1 MDKAD
6 SLVQVTFKLFATLM
20 HYLPSGAKKNA
31 VELSIEP
38 ETTINQLIDRYQ
50 VPRDQ
55 VHLVL
60 LNGLYQVEQDRDKSL
75 KEGDA
80 LAIWPPVAGG

>member
-1 MDKAD
+1 M
-6 SLVQVTFKLFATLM
+6 QVTFKLFATLM
-20 HYLPSGAKKNA
+20 PYLPDGAMKNA
-31 VELSIEP
+31 VQLSIEP
-38 ETTINQLIDRYQ
+38 DTTIYQLLDRYR

-60 LNGLYQVEQDRDKSL
+60 LNGKFQAEQDRDNVLS
-75 KEGDA
+75 EGDT